1 MADAKHLGIELLKP
15 GDRPELVLGD
25 RPELVLGTRPE
36 LVQGNRPELVLGD
49 RPELVL
55 GTRPELVQGN
65 RPELVLGEPEEDRI
79 EGRTYL
85 LFFPHPMQAGTV
97 TGSIPRTGE
106 GERYR

>member
-1 MADAKHLGIELLKP
+1 VADAKHLGIELLKP

-55 GTRPELVQGN
+55 AN
-65 RPELVLGEPEEDRI
+65 RKEEHRDTHKEPEEDRI